1 MNEKF
6 TPGPWVCEKWGG
18 IRGSNGRLVA
28 KIHPASIMKDG
39 QEIQPYYDE
48 VCQANAHLMAASKD
62 MYEALKMAEFAI
74 AQVPAMSE
82 GVAKL
87 LIDVANKI
95 DMVLRK
101 ADGKEVTP

>member
-1 MNEKF
+1 
-6 TPGPWVCEKWGG
+6 
-18 IRGSNGRLVA
+18 
-28 KIHPASIMKDG
+28 
-39 QEIQPYYDE
+39 
-48 VCQANAHLMAASKD
+48 
-62 MYEALKMAEFAI
+62 
-74 AQVPAMSE
+74 MSE